1 MTDKHIVKHIVE
13 VIATLR
19 AAGFVV
25 VPVEPTDAMIDAAL
39 SCHLDDFSRR
49 GIVRAQYRAMV
60 AAAAG
65 NGVVDAE

>member
-1 MTDKHIVKHIVE
+1 MTNQQIINA
-13 VIATLR
+13 IAILR

-39 SCHLDDFSRR
+39 SCYLDDFSRR

-60 AAAAG
+60 AAADG
-65 NGVVDAE
+65 KGVVDAE